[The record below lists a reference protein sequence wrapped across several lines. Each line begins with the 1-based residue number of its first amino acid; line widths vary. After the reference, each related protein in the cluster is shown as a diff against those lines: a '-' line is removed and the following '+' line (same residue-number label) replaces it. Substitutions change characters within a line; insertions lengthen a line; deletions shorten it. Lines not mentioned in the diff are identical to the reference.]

1 MIQPVFQ
8 CRKYL
13 FQNKKAKDINQNNF
27 EQKNEKKEI
36 INNNLE
42 NDIQKDVFEK
52 EKQFFFENP
61 TEWTN
66 LLGLFWFALS
76 RYVDYLVIKSNTP
89 LINVSGCTGH
99 PGIYKSIGYFS
110 KNSRFRFVDSWKTP
124 PEIAQ
129 APARIT
135 ILGLGVDL

>member
-1 MIQPVFQ
+1 MIQPGFQ

-52 EKQFFFENP
+52 EKQNNSSSKTQQNELTYWDYFD
-61 TEWTN
+61 
-66 LLGLFWFALS
+66 LL
-76 RYVDYLVIKSNTP
+76 YL
-89 LINVSGCTGH
+89 GM
-99 PGIYKSIGYFS
+99 
-110 KNSRFRFVDSWKTP
+110 
-124 PEIAQ
+124 
-129 APARIT
+129 
-135 ILGLGVDL
+135 

>member
-8 CRKYL
+8 CKKYL

-52 EKQFFFENP
+52 EKQNNSSSKTQQNELTYWDYFD
-61 TEWTN
+61 
-66 LLGLFWFALS
+66 LL
-76 RYVDYLVIKSNTP
+76 YL
-89 LINVSGCTGH
+89 GM
-99 PGIYKSIGYFS
+99 
-110 KNSRFRFVDSWKTP
+110 
-124 PEIAQ
+124 
-129 APARIT
+129 
-135 ILGLGVDL
+135 